1 MVERESEK
9 KTEKE
14 LAEKRKQ
21 REYITKVIIHW
32 TSLAYAY
39 ACACK
44 CVSDDNLSVTVNKT

>member
-1 MVERESEK
+1 MVEREWEK
-9 KTEKE
+9 DRERIGR
-14 LAEKRKQ
+14 KRKQ